1 MAVSF
6 LLSLSSRFLRRSI
19 AAAGL
24 TSQTVEIDDDG
35 GTTIHLWGPP
45 APTSKPP
52 VLLIHGLGPQSIWQ
66 WRNQI
71 SFFARDFDVYVP
83 DLLFFGDSF
92 TKSTDRTEIFQA
104 TCLAKLLQKLGIP
117 RYSIVGTNYGGF
129 VAYHMAAMWPERVE
143 KVVFASCAVNMSQR
157 DTNELM
163 ERAKVE
169 KIEDLLMPVNATQLR
184 KLLSFIAVRPPY
196 LPDFL
201 LKGFAEKLYSKS
213 RKEKLE
219 LLKEVTIGKDD
230 TVTISP
236 LQQEILIV
244 WGEHDQI
251 FPLEK
256 AVELEKLLGEKAR
269 LHVIKNA
276 SHANHLEQ
284 AAQFNNVVNN
294 FLHGP

>member
-19 AAAGL
+19 ASAGL
-24 TSQTVEIDDDG
+24 TSQTVEIEDDV

-104 TCLAKLLQKLGIP
+104 TCLAKLFQKLGIS

-129 VAYHMAAMWPERVE
+129 VAYHMAAMWPERME

-201 LKGFAEKLYSKS
+201 LKGFVE
-213 RKEKLE
+213 
-219 LLKEVTIGKDD
+219 
-230 TVTISP
+230 
-236 LQQEILIV
+236 EILIV
-244 WGEHDQI
+244 WGEHDRI

-256 AVELEKLLGEKAR
+256 AVELEKLLGEKTR

-284 AAQFNNVVNN
+284 VAQFNNVVNN